1 MRPSDSLFLY
11 NSVGAKV
18 GYPWEREI
26 LAWKII
32 TCIIST
38 INLGRHAEMPEVR
51 VVNLTKK
58 FGNIVALDNVN
69 LVIRDKEYFSLL
81 GPSGCGKTTLLRLI
95 AGLIEP
101 DSGEIYIGGK
111 RVDNVPPEDR
121 EIGFVF
127 QTFALFP
134 HMTVWENVNYG
145 PRVKNFDLKAAGTI
159 GHEVLE
165 LVKLHERLNA
175 YPGELSGGMMQRIAV
190 ARALAA
196 GAKTLLLDEPLGQLD
211 AKVRNEIRYEMRRM
225 AKDLNLTAIH
235 VTHDQAEA
243 MSISDRIA
251 VMKKG
256 KVVQVGTPQELYMKP
271 NSLFVA
277 YFIGESNFLEG
288 TVVEVADGEL
298 TIELRGGF
306 NVKAFGEGLNKGE
319 RAVVVVR
326 PEVFTVEPKKQG
338 KNMLKGVVEK
348 ISFEGTFVRYEI
360 KLQSE
365 DSVVVIRPSL
375 TEKWFDVGT
384 SITLSFESEKAHVFP
399 YPETSLEEELS
410 V

>member
-1 MRPSDSLFLY
+1 
-11 NSVGAKV
+11 
-18 GYPWEREI
+18 
-26 LAWKII
+26 
-32 TCIIST
+32 
-38 INLGRHAEMPEVR
+38 
-51 VVNLTKK
+51 
-58 FGNIVALDNVN
+58 
-69 LVIRDKEYFSLL
+69 
-81 GPSGCGKTTLLRLI
+81 
-95 AGLIEP
+95 
-101 DSGEIYIGGK
+101 
-111 RVDNVPPEDR
+111 
-121 EIGFVF
+121 
-127 QTFALFP
+127 
-134 HMTVWENVNYG
+134 
-145 PRVKNFDLKAAGTI
+145 
-159 GHEVLE
+159 
-165 LVKLHERLNA
+165 
-175 YPGELSGGMMQRIAV
+175 
-190 ARALAA
+190 
-196 GAKTLLLDEPLGQLD
+196 
-211 AKVRNEIRYEMRRM
+211 M

-399 YPETSLEEELS
+399 YPETSLAEELS

>member
-1 MRPSDSLFLY
+1 
-11 NSVGAKV
+11 
-18 GYPWEREI
+18 
-26 LAWKII
+26 
-32 TCIIST
+32 
-38 INLGRHAEMPEVR
+38 MPEVR

-326 PEVFTVEPKKQG
+326 PEVFMVEPKKQG
-338 KNMLKGVVEK
+338 KNMLKGVVKK

-399 YPETSLEEELS
+399 YPETSLAEELS